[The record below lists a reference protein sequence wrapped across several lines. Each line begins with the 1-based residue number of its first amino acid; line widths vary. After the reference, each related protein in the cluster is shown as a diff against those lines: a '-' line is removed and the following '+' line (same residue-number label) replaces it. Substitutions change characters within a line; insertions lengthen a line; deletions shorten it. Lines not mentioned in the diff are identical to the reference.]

1 MASSCEKKKAN
12 LAALVMANQHA
23 IDQNVL
29 AEMNSQQSIWDY
41 FGFVREDFVA
51 MLEHQKNNLISR
63 YYYDKLKG
71 GGSVDGSIS
80 SDPRI

>member
-1 MASSCEKKKAN
+1 MAN
-12 LAALVMANQHA
+12 LAASVMANQHA

-51 MLEHQKNNLISR
+51 MPEHQKNALISK
-63 YYYDKLKG
+63 Y
-71 GGSVDGSIS
+71 
-80 SDPRI
+80 